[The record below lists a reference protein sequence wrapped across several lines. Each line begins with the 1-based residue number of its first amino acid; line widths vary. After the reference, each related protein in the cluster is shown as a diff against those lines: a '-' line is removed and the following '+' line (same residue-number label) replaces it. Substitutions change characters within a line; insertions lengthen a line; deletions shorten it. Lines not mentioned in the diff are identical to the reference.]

1 MVNLKL
7 EICIEFVKL
16 TVDFVAAVAESIEV
30 AFRHRPPPTIPYSAV
45 MNGRRSNYSAAVPI
59 PLVGFL

>member
-1 MVNLKL
+1 MVTMKL

-30 AFRHRPPPTIPYSAV
+30 AFRNRPPPPIRHLAV
-45 MNGRRSNYSAAVPI
+45 RHGRRSNHSAIPI

>member
-1 MVNLKL
+1 MVTLKL
-7 EICIEFVKL
+7 EICIELVKL

-30 AFRHRPPPTIPYSAV
+30 AFRHRPPPVVQYPTV
-45 MNGRRSNYSAAVPI
+45 MNVRRSNYSAVPI

>member
-1 MVNLKL
+1 MVNLKM
-7 EICIEFVKL
+7 EICIELVKL

-30 AFRHRPPPTIPYSAV
+30 AFRHRPPPVIQYS
-45 MNGRRSNYSAAVPI
+45 MGTNGRRSYHTAVPI